1 MRWTCTLLV
10 LATLVARPAA
20 AEPKPEISTARRAG
34 AIAAAIFPGV
44 VVRGLGSYLVGE
56 KRAAKRLLYSAA
68 AGGALM
74 ATGGAFVG
82 ATGGN
87 PYVVW
92 PQVPLL
98 LVGTGAFV
106 SSWFTDIYV
115 AAGGGEIDAHPR
127 ALPPFSVEASMSW
140 QHDAYRERALAG
152 AAGRFEVGR
161 VGLAA
166 SGLFHTGGDAALVD
180 LDAHV
185 RILGAP
191 ATGEVITSGSRLYA
205 RIGGRWYRE
214 KPDDLTQFVAEV
226 EVSGR
231 YDLAS
236 LDPALGPT
244 FFEAATGIGALRATY
259 ASTTHDWGSEL
270 LGGFGWGVYVG
281 TRGEVKAFYEHRRDG
296 LVGGIAAY
304 RAAGFVGSVGGIVD
318 LRVAGPWG
326 VRAELDIGNAWLS
339 TLALV
344 YRGGPP

>member
-1 MRWTCTLLV
+1 MCTLV
-10 LATLVARPAA
+10 ALAMLVARPAA
-20 AEPKPEISTARRAG
+20 AEPRPQISTARRAG
-34 AIAAAIFPGV
+34 AIAAAIFPGI

-56 KRAAKRLLYSAA
+56 KRAARRLLYSAA
-68 AGGALM
+68 GGGALM
-74 ATGGAFVG
+74 ATSGAFVG
-82 ATGGN
+82 GSGGN

-115 AAGGGEIDAHPR
+115 AAGGGELDARPR
-127 ALPPFSVEASMSW
+127 ALPPFAVEASMTW

-152 AAGRFEVGR
+152 AAGRFEIGR
-161 VGLAA
+161 VGLGA
-166 SGLFHTGGDAALVD
+166 SGLVGGGAALVE

-191 ATGEVITSGSRLYA
+191 ATGDVIACGNRLYA
-205 RIGGRWYRE
+205 RLGGRWYRD
-214 KPDDLTQFVAEV
+214 KPDDLSQLVAEV
-226 EVSGR
+226 EITGR
-231 YDLAS
+231 YDLAN
-236 LDPALGPT
+236 LDPALGAT
-244 FFEAATGIGALRATY
+244 FFEASTGIGALRATY
-259 ASTTHDWGSEL
+259 ADTAHDWGSEL

-318 LRVAGPWG
+318 LRVIGPWG
-326 VRAELDIGNAWLS
+326 VRAELDIGNAWVS